1 MRLTLPALAEKDPE
15 VKVSVIVPVYDVEKY
30 LPECLDSL
38 IQQTLNDFEIICVDD
53 CTPDNSAQ
61 IMREYAARDNRVKNI
76 FLSQNGGLAH
86 ARNEALKKAVGK
98 YIYFVDSDDKLELD
112 ALEKLYNIAEAN
124 QADILNFLPST
135 LKECDIPQSDN
146 CYQDFPAELIERCY
160 TGRYLFGRMLE
171 ESCFSPTVW
180 MRFFR
185 SDLLKEL
192 NISFIDG
199 FIHEDNYFS
208 AKTMV
213 MAKKIIA
220 INERF
225 YIRRVRENSIMAAS
239 DPGAAVRYAA
249 GYLVQIDALM
259 SEVYAGVFSEEQKNT
274 LFLFCQRVIKNIYNS
289 YIVKISDEQLNEFL
303 NQCRECCSSRNLEF
317 VFSVFYA

>member
-1 MRLTLPALAEKDPE
+1 MCDELQFALDQDLRVLQKILVSRILVKGRFFHIFVEHSDDPNVKKAVQKLLSILCCVDRDRVTEKVFGTPFDSEEYRMRLTLPALAEKDPE

-171 ESCFSPTVW
+171 ESCFSPTVC

-213 MAKKIIA
+213 MAKK
-220 INERF
+220 
-225 YIRRVRENSIMAAS
+225 
-239 DPGAAVRYAA
+239 
-249 GYLVQIDALM
+249 
-259 SEVYAGVFSEEQKNT
+259 
-274 LFLFCQRVIKNIYNS
+274 
-289 YIVKISDEQLNEFL
+289 
-303 NQCRECCSSRNLEF
+303 
-317 VFSVFYA
+317 